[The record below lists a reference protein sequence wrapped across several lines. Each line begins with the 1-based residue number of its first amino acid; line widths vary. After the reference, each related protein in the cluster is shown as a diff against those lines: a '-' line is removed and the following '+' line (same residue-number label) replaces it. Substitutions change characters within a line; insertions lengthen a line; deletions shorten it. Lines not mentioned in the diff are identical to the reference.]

1 MDAVTADNE
10 SLATAHSSSLGGWW
24 LRARAEVSSGRWALY
39 AIYIGASVLIT
50 QLYGE
55 RTDELSTATLAKLV
69 AGEADSPFQYRILMP
84 FLIGIAAAANHIE
97 SFLLVDVGFRLLTV
111 FALML
116 VLRRWMRHFVDPVL
130 ADVSPLLLG
139 VMLPWSFHFY
149 WPYDF
154 SGILIWTAC
163 LVALVERRYALYL
176 ALFAIGTFNRETT
189 FFLMGI
195 FAATQWESLGKR
207 ETMKRTGHQL
217 LIWGLIFVGLRV
229 MIRPSGGEVLEFHPL
244 ENIAYL
250 TSGVWVEV
258 FEHWTRLLSTLG
270 FVWLLAAWQWRKKS
284 AFLRRACWML
294 PVQAVVF
301 LVVARLVEIR
311 VWYEWTPIILALAGQ
326 GMMELVRREEQESL
340 VEPAG

>member
-1 MDAVTADNE
+1 MTSNNE
-10 SLATAHSSSLGGWW
+10 SLATARGFSLRDWW
-24 LRARAEVSSGRWALY
+24 SLAWADMSSGRWALY

-55 RTDELSTATLAKLV
+55 RTEELSTATLAQLV
-69 AGEADSPFQYRILMP
+69 AGEADSPFQYRVLMP

-97 SFLLVDVGFRLLTV
+97 AFLLVDVGFRLLTL

-116 VLRRWMRHFVDPVL
+116 VLRRWLRHFVNPVL

-139 VMLPWSFHFY
+139 VMLPWSFDFY

-163 LVALVERRYALYL
+163 LVAMVERRYALYL

-189 FFLMGI
+189 FFLMAI
-195 FAATQWESLGKR
+195 FAVTQWESLGKR

-229 MIRPSGGEVLEFHPL
+229 MIRPNGGEVLEVHPM

-250 TSGVWVEV
+250 TSGAWVEL
-258 FEHWTRLLSTLG
+258 FEHWMRLLSTLG
-270 FVWLLAAWQWRKKS
+270 FVWLLAAWHWRKKS
-284 AFLRRACWML
+284 AFLRRACWVL
-294 PVQAVVF
+294 PAQAVVF

-311 VWYEWTPIILALAGQ
+311 VWYEWTPIMLALAGQ
-326 GMMELVRREEQESL
+326 SLMELARREQQTSRG
-340 VEPAG
+340 EPAA

>member
-1 MDAVTADNE
+1 MTSNNE
-10 SLATAHSSSLGGWW
+10 SPATARGFSHGDWW
-24 LRARAEVSSGRWALY
+24 PRVWAEVSSGRWALY
-39 AIYIGASVLIT
+39 AIYLGASVLIT

-55 RTDELSTATLAKLV
+55 RTEELSTATLAKLV

-84 FLIGIAAAANHIE
+84 FLIGIAAAVNHIE
-97 SFLLVDVGFRLLTV
+97 NLLLVDAGFRLLTL

-116 VLRRWMRHFVDPVL
+116 VLRRWMRHFVNPLL

-163 LVALVERRYALYL
+163 LLALVERRYALYL
-176 ALFAIGTFNRETT
+176 TLFAIGTFNRETT
-189 FFLMGI
+189 FFLMAI
-195 FAATQWESLGKR
+195 FAVTQWESLGKR

-229 MIRPSGGEVLEFHPL
+229 MIHPNGGEVLEVHPM
-244 ENIAYL
+244 ENLVYL
-250 TSGVWVEV
+250 TSGAWVEV
-258 FEHWTRLLSTLG
+258 FEHWMRLLSTLG
-270 FVWLLAAWQWRKKS
+270 FVWLLAAWHWRKKS
-284 AFLRRACWML
+284 AFLRRACWVI

-326 GMMELVRREEQESL
+326 SLMELARREQQTSRG
-340 VEPAG
+340 EPAA